1 MCRDGEPSD
10 KVTIAEI
17 SELKSVIEGTDREF
31 LKVRSQDEGMG
42 GGWTRDKLNGW

>member
-1 MCRDGEPSD
+1 MCSDGEPSD

-17 SELKSVIEGTDREF
+17 SELKSDRRTDREF

-42 GGWTRDKLNGW
+42 GGWTRNK